1 MHLQSLKNRLK
12 FEFLALFQLF
22 RLGGDADVDNIDRDN
37 KNKEH
42 TFQRNVENATTST
55 EVFFHK
61 TKSKFLSPTMP
72 TLRNVP
78 SLADISVDGISELVE
93 KESLRVADYVSKNFM
108 YDEFEAAIR
117 GVSES
122 KVGNATTIVQPI
134 LSKSKFRTSFVEH
147 IWRHLSW

>member
-1 MHLQSLKNRLK
+1 
-12 FEFLALFQLF
+12 
-22 RLGGDADVDNIDRDN
+22 
-37 KNKEH
+37 
-42 TFQRNVENATTST
+42 
-55 EVFFHK
+55 
-61 TKSKFLSPTMP
+61 MP

-147 IWRHLSW
+147 TWRHLSW